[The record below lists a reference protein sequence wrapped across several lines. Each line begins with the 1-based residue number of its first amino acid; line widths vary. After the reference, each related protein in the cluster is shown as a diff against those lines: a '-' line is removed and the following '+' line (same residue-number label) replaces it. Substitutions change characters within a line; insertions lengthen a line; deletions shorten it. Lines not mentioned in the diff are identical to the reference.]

1 MKKRQRADIALHE
14 QGYFESRAK
23 ARAAIEAGFVTING
37 SLITKPSHP
46 IALEDQIT
54 AQAPFPWVSRGGVK
68 LAYALTHFDIEIK
81 DHFCLDIGAS
91 TGGFTDVLL
100 CNGAEHVVCV
110 DVGQNQL
117 HEKLR
122 RDPRVTTRE
131 SQDIR
136 SLVAADLLQKPTLI
150 VIDASFI
157 SLSLILPH
165 VDRLAAAQC
174 KLIALIKPQYEA
186 GATANKKGIVR
197 EIKIHDQVCLKIKAE
212 IEKLNW
218 GVRGL
223 VESPITGGNGNREF
237 LIYAAR
243 L

>member
-23 ARAAIEAGFVTING
+23 ARAAIEAGCVMING

-46 IALEDQIT
+46 IALEDQII

-68 LAYALTHFDIEIK
+68 LAYALSHFDIDTK
-81 DHFCLDIGAS
+81 DHFCLDVGAS

-100 CNGAEHVVCV
+100 FNGAQHVVCV

-122 RDPRVTTRE
+122 RDPRITSLE

-136 SLVAADLLQKPTLI
+136 SLMAERLLKKPTLI

-165 VDRLAAAQC
+165 IDRLAAEQC
-174 KLIALIKPQYEA
+174 ELIALIKPQYEA
-186 GATANKKGIVR
+186 GAAANKKGIVR
-197 EIKIHDQVCLKIKAE
+197 EIIVHNEVCLKIKAE
-212 IEKLNW
+212 IENLNW
-218 GVRGL
+218 RVRGL
-223 VESPITGGNGNREF
+223 VESPITGGSGNHEY
-237 LIYAAR
+237 LIYASR

>member
-23 ARAAIEAGFVTING
+23 ARAAIEAGCVMING

-46 IALEDQIT
+46 IALEDQII

-68 LAYALTHFDIEIK
+68 LAYALSHFDIDTK
-81 DHFCLDIGAS
+81 DHFCLDVGAS

-100 CNGAEHVVCV
+100 FNGAQHVVCV

-122 RDPRVTTRE
+122 RDPRITSLE

-136 SLVAADLLQKPTLI
+136 SLMAERLLKKPTRI

-165 VDRLAAAQC
+165 IDRLAAEQC
-174 KLIALIKPQYEA
+174 ELIALIKPQYEA
-186 GATANKKGIVR
+186 GAAANKKGIVR
-197 EIKIHDQVCLKIKAE
+197 EIIVHNEVCLKIKAE
-212 IEKLNW
+212 IENLNW
-218 GVRGL
+218 RVRGL
-223 VESPITGGNGNREF
+223 VESPITGGSGNHEY
-237 LIYAAR
+237 LIYASR

>member
-23 ARAAIEAGFVTING
+23 ARSAIEAGFVMING

-46 IALEDQIT
+46 VALEDQIT

-68 LAYALTHFDIEIK
+68 LDYALTHFDIDIK
-81 DHFCLDIGAS
+81 DHFCLDVGAS

-100 CNGAEHVVCV
+100 CKGAQHVVCV

-122 RDPRVTTRE
+122 RDPRVTSFE
-131 SQDIR
+131 SKDIR
-136 SLVAADLLQKPTLI
+136 SLVASDLSQKPTRI

-165 VDRLAAAQC
+165 IDRLAAIQC
-174 KLIALIKPQYEA
+174 ELIALIKPQYEA
-186 GATANKKGIVR
+186 GAAANKKGIVR

-212 IEKLNW
+212 IEKLSW
-218 GVRGL
+218 CARGI
-223 VESPITGGNGNREF
+223 VASPITGGNGNREF
-237 LIYAAR
+237 LIHATR

>member
-23 ARAAIEAGFVTING
+23 ARAAIEAGCVMING

-46 IALEDQIT
+46 IALEDQII

-68 LAYALTHFDIEIK
+68 LAYALSHFDIDTK
-81 DHFCLDIGAS
+81 DHFCLDVGAS

-100 CNGAEHVVCV
+100 FNGAQHVVCV

-122 RDPRVTTRE
+122 RDPRITSLE

-136 SLVAADLLQKPTLI
+136 SLMAERLLKKPTRI

-165 VDRLAAAQC
+165 IDRLAAEQC
-174 KLIALIKPQYEA
+174 ELIALIKPQYEA

-197 EIKIHDQVCLKIKAE
+197 EIIVHNEVCLKIKAE
-212 IEKLNW
+212 IENLNW
-218 GVRGL
+218 RVRGL
-223 VESPITGGNGNREF
+223 VESPITGGSGNHEY
-237 LIYAAR
+237 LIYASR

>member
-1 MKKRQRADIALHE
+1 MKKGQRADIALHT

-23 ARAAIEAGFVTING
+23 ARAAIESGLVIVNG
-37 SLITKPSHP
+37 CVITKPSHP
-46 IALEDQIT
+46 IAIEDQII

-68 LAYALTHFDIEIK
+68 LAYALKHFDIDIK
-81 DHFCLDIGAS
+81 DHFCLDVGSS

-100 CNGAEHVVCV
+100 YNGAQHVVCV

-117 HEKLR
+117 HKKLR
-122 RDPRVTTRE
+122 RDPRVTSLE

-136 SLVAADLLQKPTLI
+136 DLVAADLPHRPTRI

-165 VDRLAAAQC
+165 IDQLAAKQC
-174 KLIALIKPQYEA
+174 RLVALIKPQYEA
-186 GATANKKGIVR
+186 GAAANKKGIVR
-197 EIKIHDQVCLKIKAE
+197 EIKIHDEVCSKTKDE
-212 IEKLNW
+212 IEKLSW
-218 GVRGL
+218 SVQGL
-223 VESPITGGNGNREF
+223 SESPIKGGNGNREF
-237 LIYAAR
+237 LIYASR

>member
-1 MKKRQRADIALHE
+1 MMKKRQRADIVLYE

-23 ARAAIEAGFVTING
+23 ARAAIEAGCVMING

-46 IALEDQIT
+46 IALEDRIT

-68 LAYALTHFDIEIK
+68 LAYALTHFDIDIK
-81 DHFCLDIGAS
+81 DHFCLDVGAS

-100 CNGAEHVVCV
+100 YNDAQHVVCV

-122 RDPRVTTRE
+122 QDPRVTSLE

-136 SLVAADLLQKPTLI
+136 NLVAADLSQKPTRI

-165 VDRLAAAQC
+165 VDRLAAVKC
-174 KLIALIKPQYEA
+174 ELIALIKPQYEA
-186 GATANKKGIVR
+186 GVAGNKKGIVR

-218 GVRGL
+218 RVQGL

-237 LIYAAR
+237 LIYATR
-243 L
+243 